1 MWDYTQSLGSLS
13 HAAMRVTGVPVLR
26 STSGA
31 RNSCWSHLEIWNCQ
45 GASRCIK
52 VHQGAWDHTLNQ
64 GTEATPEIAS
74 WLEWSRLQPTAV
86 NSCTRLQCA
95 FPHRTI
101 NHAARRF
108 IARVWTI
115 SLYVIVVR
123 PMIWRTAA
131 SSVKMNTVML
141 SVLQQM
147 LGKWE
152 QWGTRQVWCP
162 WTCQS

>member
-1 MWDYTQSLGSLS
+1 MRPCVLLGFPS
-13 HAAMRVTGVPVLR
+13 
-26 STSGA
+26 SGA
-31 RNSCWSHLEIWNCQ
+31 HLEQEIVVGVTWRYGTAKVHQ

-101 NHAARRF
+101 NPAARRF

-152 QWGTRQVWCP
+152 Q
-162 WTCQS
+162 